1 MRKNPLFQ
9 MFVIGGIAV
18 VIGIPVALL
27 VPWFPTDASSQA
39 SHFRTLYDVL
49 LIVSVPIF
57 VLVETV
63 VVFSVWKFRMKPGEE
78 EKDGPPIH
86 GNTRLEVVWTTIP
99 AVLILGLC
107 TYAYTVLRSN
117 EDSKKGAM
125 TVNVT
130 ERQFAFEFSYPEAG
144 GKQVVSPILYL
155 PKGRP
160 VVFQIRSLDV
170 IHSFFVPEFS
180 EKIDAV
186 PGITTTLRVT
196 PTRLGTYP
204 AECTELCGAGHSLM
218 RATVRVIAPSAF
230 STWLGSQKA
239 GAAPPIG
246 SPPPQAAQPGVPGA
260 AGSAGASS
268 SSGSSSSGS
277 ASSGSATSAAAGK
290 VVFSG
295 VGGCA
300 TCHTL
305 AAASATGAVGPNLD
319 QRLRSDCQ
327 NPASQKIR
335 GATLSQCID
344 TAITKPYAYL
354 PSGYGANV
362 MPSNFS
368 QTLSSTQIQ
377 ALVSFLSSVTK

>member
-1 MRKNPLFQ
+1 ML
-9 MFVIGGIAV
+9 VIGGIAV

-27 VPWFPTDASSQA
+27 IPWFPTNAATQA
-39 SHFRTLYDVL
+39 GNFRTLYDVL

-86 GNTRLEVVWTTIP
+86 GNTRLEVVWTAIP
-99 AVLILGLC
+99 AILILGLC

-117 EDSKKGAM
+117 EDSQKGEL

-144 GKQVVSPILYL
+144 GKQIVSPILYL

-160 VVFQIRSLDV
+160 VVFEISSLDV
-170 IHSFFVPEFS
+170 IHSFFVPEFA

-186 PGITTTLRVT
+186 PGITTSLRVT
-196 PTRLGTYP
+196 PTRLGSYP

-218 RATVRVIAPSAF
+218 RATVRVLAPAAF
-230 STWLGSQKA
+230 STWLGSQTA
-239 GAAPPIG
+239 QAPPPIG
-246 SPPPQAAQPGVPGA
+246 TPPPAAAQPGIPGA
-260 AGSAGASS
+260 AGSSS
-268 SSGSSSSGS
+268 ASGSSSSGS
-277 ASSGSATSAAAGK
+277 AGAGSATSAAAGK
-290 VVFSG
+290 VVFTG

-300 TCHTL
+300 ACHTL
-305 AAASATGAVGPNLD
+305 AAAGATGVVGPNLD

-335 GATLSQCID
+335 GTTLSQCVD
-344 TAITKPYAYL
+344 TAITKPYAYI
-354 PSGYGANV
+354 PSGYSANV
-362 MPSNFS
+362 MPSNFA

-377 ALVSFLSSVTK
+377 GLVSFLSSVTK